1 MELKNAQVDKTL
13 EEGFENFERVY
24 KQAAKFN
31 WGAREESHSTEWRF
45 IQKIK
50 IWRKKK
56 ERHIKSENSM
66 NLLENLAESIR
77 CAVSFTMI
85 ITTCDSITNIPK
97 WSY

>member
-31 WGAREESHSTEWRF
+31 WGAREESHSTEWKF
-45 IQKIK
+45 IQEIK

-56 ERHIKSENSM
+56 KKDILKVK
-66 NLLENLAESIR
+66 IQW
-77 CAVSFTMI
+77 T
-85 ITTCDSITNIPK
+85 
-97 WSY
+97 